1 VRVLILSQYYDPEP
15 VPKAGELA
23 RELQDRGHDVE
34 VITGFPNYPSGD
46 LYEGYRLAL
55 MQRTTIDGIPV
66 RRTFEYPYHGTS
78 AVKRLINY
86 WSFVFSAPL
95 ASLFMRRAD
104 VMYVWHPPLTVGVA
118 AWLISRLRGIPF
130 VYDVQD
136 IWPESAILSGMLRPG
151 LLVRLMSRLE
161 RFVYRRA
168 AHVLVVTPG
177 ARENLIGKG
186 VPPEKVSAMHH
197 WIDES
202 IFDGNGAAD
211 RDTVR
216 AAQGW
221 SERFVALFAG
231 NLGMVQGLDTV
242 VRAAALLTPS
252 DRIRIVLMGDGAD
265 KARLQ
270 TLARELGIGDDRLQF
285 LERQPMS
292 AVPPF
297 MEAADVLLVHL
308 RRSELS
314 RWVIPTKTLAY
325 LAAGKPVLMAMEGAA
340 ADLVREAGAGVI
352 VPSDDPQQLVN
363 ALRSLAAMPASERDA
378 YGHAGKTFLQK
389 TMTRQI
395 VVPQYEEV
403 LRRAARK
410 S

>member
-1 VRVLILSQYYDPEP
+1 MRVLILSQYYDPEP